1 MHPNSHIYI
10 YIHIKYINTNVF
22 VSDRCDSLVLMSNGK
37 DEKDNHTDDT
47 NDKNDFIKTK
57 VRVIFLKIVMMVM
70 VI

>member
-1 MHPNSHIYI
+1 
-10 YIHIKYINTNVF
+10 
-22 VSDRCDSLVLMSNGK
+22 MSNGK

-47 NDKNDFIKTK
+47 NDKYDFIKTK